1 MGMFHQVAVSWDSRT
16 WNILHTKA
24 LLVSPE
30 ASSGD
35 QEHSMPLAPRALRVS
50 GPS

>member
-1 MGMFHQVAVSWDSRT
+1 MGMFHQVAVSWDSKTSNTLR
-16 WNILHTKA
+16 TKA
-24 LLVSPE
+24 LRISPE